1 MFGLTSVLP
10 WWWRWAGLALIV
22 VGSMG
27 YGWMKGDQHGTKKLT
42 DFQGKQAIAAQK
54 IIVRQGEITERVV
67 TEYQDRV
74 VKGDTITKTIEKK
87 VTEYVE
93 SKPLTLSCALDAG
106 WIGLH
111 DAAAL
116 GKTSGGAAALDGKV
130 RAPAAPAKAGPSNVG
145 G

>member
-1 MFGLTSVLP
+1 MFGLTALLP

-42 DFQGKQAIAAQK
+42 DFQGQQAIAAQK
-54 IIVRQGEITERVV
+54 IITRHGEITERVV
-67 TEYQDRV
+67 MQYRDRV

-93 SKPLTLSCALDAG
+93 SKPLALSCMLDSR
-106 WIGLH
+106 WVRLH
-111 DAAAL
+111 DAAAI
-116 GKTSGGAAALDGKV
+116 GEIPDSAANPAGGL
-130 RAPAAPAKAGPSNVG
+130 RAPTANREGAGISR
-145 G
+145 